1 VIGQTPGV
9 LILAGPTASGKT
21 ELAVELAERFGAEI
35 VGADSRQIYR
45 GMPIGTAVPTA
56 AERGRV
62 PHHLV
67 EMLEP
72 TERYSAARFV
82 TDALAAIAAL
92 AARGKRT
99 IVVGGTG
106 FYVRALCGDV
116 VLSSAYDPEL
126 RARLAREARLHAPAT
141 LHDWLRARDP
151 ARAADVS
158 PNDGYRVLRALEIA
172 LTSGRSTPP
181 PAPASLRS
189 ARITYAKTFL
199 DLPGD
204 ELRARIGA
212 RVRSMLERGF
222 VEEALRI
229 GPAAVAADAVG
240 YPHAIA
246 YAAGACTAAELRAL
260 LARETHR
267 YARRQYTWFRSEPA
281 VTWIERRSAPAALHA
296 LARKLPGWG

>member
-1 VIGQTPGV
+1 MTVATPGV
-9 LILAGPTASGKT
+9 LVLAGPTASGKT
-21 ELAVELAERFGAEI
+21 ELALELAERFGAEI

-56 AERGRV
+56 EQRARV

-82 TDALAAIAAL
+82 ADALAAIASL

-99 IVVGGTG
+99 LVVGGTG

-126 RARLAREARLHAPAT
+126 RARLAREARLHPPAA
-141 LHDWLRARDP
+141 LHDWLRSRDP
-151 ARAADVS
+151 VRAARLS

-172 LTSGRSTPP
+172 LTRDR
-181 PAPASLRS
+181 AAVRAEAASLRS
-189 ARITYAKTFL
+189 AGITYAKTFL
-199 DLPGD
+199 DVAGE
-204 ELRARIGA
+204 ELHARIED
-212 RVRSMLERGF
+212 RVGSMLERGF
-222 VEEALRI
+222 VDEALRI
-229 GPAAVAADAVG
+229 GPEAVAADAVG
-240 YPHAIA
+240 YPHAFA

-260 LARETHR
+260 LARETRR
-267 YARRQYTWFRSEPA
+267 YARRQCTWFRSEPG
-281 VTWIERRSAPAALHA
+281 VTWIERGAAADTLLA